1 MRTDEAVPEY
11 SHRWWINQLD
21 KDEKRLKNGF
31 WEDGDKIVSKFKGKK
46 NQEQRDQYL
55 LNIFWAN
62 IRIMRAA
69 IYGKKPRP
77 LVNRMWSDQNDAVG
91 RVAAMMLERCLS
103 FDLEKNKSPMD
114 VAIRLAVE
122 DWLIPGMGMVWFR
135 YYAKTE
141 TKTVEGTSISMEIV
155 SDEEVCCDYVHWRDL
170 VWPSSR
176 TPIDVWYLGR
186 KIYMT
191 HAEFKTKYNISVPK
205 DDEGKIKEEEG
216 GLPKNFGDDKVCLYE
231 LWCKK
236 NRKVYWV
243 CREIPNFCKAKE
255 DFLELEDF
263 YPAPM
268 PLMANNTTDDYLPR
282 ADYMLMRDQYDQ
294 LNELNT
300 RITILEKALRVVGV
314 YDKKNAEVQRI
325 LSEARENDMIPVEKW
340 AVLGEAGGLKSA
352 VDWFPM
358 DMVAKVL
365 KDLREQKAEKKQEI
379 YELSGI
385 SDIMRGA
392 TNPRETLGAQ
402 KLKAQF
408 GSVSLESR
416 QDELAQFVR
425 RALSIKAEIMCRH
438 FQPQTL
444 MRLSNI
450 QATPDAEMAE
460 QAVALIKDTLML
472 HYRVDINEETLALP
486 DYQQE
491 QANRMEFLTTTGQFL
506 SQSAQ
511 VLQLVPGALPTVLEM
526 VRWVAAGFK
535 GSNEIQGVLDSAFR
549 AAQQPGAVRDP
560 NGDSQQPEDVVGA
573 EQVKQQGEAQKT
585 IVQGEQ
591 KMREIQ
597 LTKDLDLRNQLMIE
611 DKKQKGKVEEHR
623 LDDMQE
629 QVMGQQEHAQAQ
641 EEMVHEDEQAE
652 VEHGRA
658 VELAQQSH
666 ENSLEQGE
674 QSGDVQLEVS
684 KLRSAGGNKAK
695 NK

>member
-1 MRTDEAVPEY
+1 MRTNEAVPEY
-11 SHRWWINQLD
+11 SYRWWINQLD
-21 KDEKRLKNGF
+21 KDEKRLKSGF
-31 WEDGDKIVSKFKGKK
+31 WEDGDKIVKKFKGKK
-46 NQEQRDQYL
+46 NNEMQDQYL

-62 IRIMRAA
+62 VRIMRAA

-77 LVNRMWSDQNDAVG
+77 LVNRMWQDQNDAVG
-91 RVAAMMLERCLS
+91 RVAALMLERCLS

-114 VAIRLAVE
+114 TAVRLSVD
-122 DWLIPGMGMVWFR
+122 DWLIAGMGMVWFR

-141 TKTVEGTSISMEIV
+141 TKTIPNTSISVEIV

-170 VWPSSR
+170 VWPSAR
-176 TPIDVWYLGR
+176 TPTEVWYLAR
-186 KIYMT
+186 KIYMSK
-191 HAEFKTKYNISVPK
+191 AEIKEKFQISVDK
-205 DDEGKIKEEEG
+205 DDEGKVKEEAD

-231 LWCKK
+231 IWCKK
-236 NRKVYWV
+236 NRKIYWV
-243 CREIPNFCKAKE
+243 CREIANFCKARE

-268 PLMANNTTDDYLPR
+268 PLMANTTTDDYIPR

-300 RITILEKALRVVGV
+300 RIVILEKAVRVVGV
-314 YDKKNAEVQRI
+314 YDKKNAEVARV
-325 LSEARENDMIPVEKW
+325 LGEARENDMIPVEKW
-340 AVLGEAGGLKSA
+340 AVLGEQGGLKGV

-358 DMVAKVL
+358 DMIANVLKVL
-365 KDLREQKAEKKQEI
+365 KEQKQDKKQEI

-392 TNPRETLGAQ
+392 SNPRETLGAQ

-438 FQPQTL
+438 FQPQTF

-450 QATPDAEMAE
+450 EATPDAQMAE
-460 QAVALIKDTLML
+460 QAIALIKDTLML

-511 VLQLVPGALPTVLEM
+511 VLQLVPAALPTVLEM

-549 AAQQPGAVRDP
+549 AAQQPGAVQNP
-560 NGDSQQPEDVVGA
+560 NGDPAQPEDVVGA
-573 EQVKQQGEAQKT
+573 EQVKQQGEVQKT
-585 IVQGEQ
+585 QIQGEQ
-591 KMREIQ
+591 KMKEIK
-597 LTKDLDLRNQLMIE
+597 LTKDLELRNLLMIE
-611 DKKQKGKVEEHR
+611 DKKQGGK
-623 LDDMQE
+623 LQE
-629 QVMGQQEHAQAQ
+629 QQLDNQHEAAMVQHDDQRAR
-641 EEMVHEDEQAE
+641 EEMAHDDQVRGEDHEHQ
-652 VEHGRA
+652 

-674 QSGDVQLEVS
+674 QSGNVQLEVS
-684 KLRSAGGNKAK
+684 KLRGAGGNRSK